1 MAIYNS
7 NAFTT
12 MFGDEVTHISQ
23 KLASN
28 LQGAVRTVR
37 GVVGS
42 TYKFP
47 VMGKAGVVVNKPA
60 GSDLNVMSTTAYG
73 NLGTTPHA
81 TQEYKTEAGTSAASF
96 ETATMK
102 NYATGEYVDN
112 FESLRTN
119 VDLRSAYAESIAASM
134 NRAYDQVIIDALD
147 AAHSEGGLAANL
159 DNQAVNKATLIAL
172 HKALTD
178 NNVPMTDRY
187 LVVDSFGLQDILGDT
202 ELVSSAAGPISQ
214 ALVTGQVANVM
225 GFNVIVSTQL
235 SAGTN
240 DTNDKQG
247 FAFHKNAV
255 GMGIARDITTEANY
269 IPEKLATLI
278 SASFSAGATAI
289 DNSAIAAF
297 EINNA

>member
-1 MAIYNS
+1 
-7 NAFTT
+7 
-12 MFGDEVTHISQ
+12 MFGDEVTHVAQ
-23 KLASN
+23 KTASN

-47 VMGKAGVVVNKPA
+47 VMGKAGVTVNKPA
-60 GSDLNVMSTTAYG
+60 GQDLSVMSGSNYG
-73 NLGTTPHA
+73 STLNTTPHA
-81 TQEYKTEAGTSAASF
+81 TNEYKTEAGTSAASF

-112 FESLRTN
+112 FETLRTN

-147 AAHSEGGLAANL
+147 AAHTEGGLAANL
-159 DNQAVNKATLIAL
+159 DNQAVSKTTLITL

-178 NNVPMTDRY
+178 NNVPMSDRY
-187 LVVDSFGLQDILGDT
+187 LVIDSFGLQDILADT
-202 ELVSSAAGPISQ
+202 DLVSSAAGPISQ

-240 DTNDKQG
+240 DSNDKQG
-247 FAFHKNAV
+247 FAFHKNAL
-255 GMGIARDITTEANY
+255 GMAIAKDITTEANY

-297 EINNA
+297 EINNQ